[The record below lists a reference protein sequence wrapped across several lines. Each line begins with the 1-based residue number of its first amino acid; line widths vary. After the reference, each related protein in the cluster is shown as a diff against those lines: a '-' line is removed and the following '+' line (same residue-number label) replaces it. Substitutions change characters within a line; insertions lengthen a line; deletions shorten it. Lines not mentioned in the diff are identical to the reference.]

1 MIFQMGVARPTL
13 HCMRTS
19 ALCVSV
25 LVVGCSSG
33 PTTAPQTTGA
43 NKGKSHTSS
52 AGLTRELLQRR
63 RVAVSFGDSPAPALR
78 SDSVYATIALGV
90 DHGCLVASS
99 GAFADQV
106 LCWTSASHAPSPVA
120 LPDRPV
126 QLAAGDA
133 HTCALTAG
141 GGPGGRGSNP
151 NRQPPAAPPKVH
163 ASTNARPRPAGG
175 GGGYSPPPAGGKS
188 T

>member
-33 PTTAPQTTGA
+33 STTAPQTTGA

-63 RVAVSFGDSPAPALR
+63 KVAVSFGDSPAPALR

-99 GAFADQV
+99 GAFADQRAHLRVDGGRRRVV
-106 LCWTSASHAPSPVA
+106 LGQQLERTARRGSREGARI
-120 LPDRPV
+120 DNGRPRAARRWGRL
-126 QLAAGDA
+126 LAAR
-133 HTCALTAG
+133 
-141 GGPGGRGSNP
+141 GRW
-151 NRQPPAAPPKVH
+151 
-163 ASTNARPRPAGG
+163 
-175 GGGYSPPPAGGKS
+175 
-188 T
+188 